1 MTIRATSIA
10 VAAFAILGA
19 GCSSGENTAEAPE
32 PEAVDTPVSS
42 EFPYLSDLTIT
53 LGREIP
59 LNVDGPLPDGV
70 ETPTAIQASTLSATL
85 NNPTDEAISSWSL
98 VCISGPPNN
107 PMTETMPT
115 GLEIPAGGT
124 DTYTKERTGSLEHPI
139 RCGLRR
145 PLTVEE
151 RGRWMRRE
159 EDFEPPAGYIEA
171 RTLPAPRD

>member
-10 VAAFAILGA
+10 IAAFAILGA
-19 GCSSGENTAEAPE
+19 GCSGGEDAAEAPKS
-32 PEAVDTPVSS
+32 EAVDTPFSS
-42 EFPYLSDLTIT
+42 EFPYLSDLT
-53 LGREIP
+53 LMPGREIP
-59 LNVDGPLPDGV
+59 LNVDGSLPEGV

-98 VCISGPPNN
+98 VCISGPSSN

-115 GLEIPAGGT
+115 ALEIPAHGT
-124 DTYTKERTGSLEHPI
+124 GTYTGERVGSLEHPL

-145 PLTVEE
+145 PLTDEE

-159 EDFEPPAGYIEA
+159 EEFDPPAGYIEA
-171 RTLPAPRD
+171 RILPATRG